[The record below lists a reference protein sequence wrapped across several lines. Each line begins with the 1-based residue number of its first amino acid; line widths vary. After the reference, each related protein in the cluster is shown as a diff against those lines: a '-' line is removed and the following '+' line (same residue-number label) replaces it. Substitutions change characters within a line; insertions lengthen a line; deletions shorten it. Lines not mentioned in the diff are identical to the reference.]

1 MAQITLRDYL
11 QETEDVISAGRAEE
25 ALSRCQHMLTY
36 FPEALEPQRL
46 LGEVYLAQNN
56 LEEARHAF
64 DWVLTSDPEHV
75 VAYCNRALIS
85 ERMADYDTALD
96 CYQQAY
102 ELSRGN
108 GQIRSKFNAISAKAG
123 QQGFMF
129 SRAGLAR
136 LYMRGDLLSQAVQ
149 EWDAVLAAS
158 PERLDARTGLLE
170 TYWREGLYDRVEQLA
185 TQILEDVPTCLKALL
200 LLAHVIST
208 KNVQRAQELLKQA
221 RTLDPDLMMAQLL
234 FADMFAARSA
244 DPFLQLLKHPPA
256 QLNLPEKETQTPP
269 AFANDLLR
277 REPESLPGSD
287 LLHREPDLVPDRDL
301 STWGFVESGS
311 GTWNNEGVLN
321 ASQLAPNAVPQEDS
335 ELPVWSPSSIL
346 GPDTRS
352 QQNFSEPVSQS
363 PTELAESDTWH
374 TSDKPVEQPS
384 LADNSLFGSWSQT
397 RDAEEQTI
405 AQGQPQNEKATW
417 EESDSLARS
426 DLSGVDM
433 WKSESAVDE
442 QASLSGTWSFS
453 SADNGAPAPPS
464 WLNMLTQQDR
474 LQMSGA
480 IPSIPS
486 PGKQDVAPRD
496 DTIVPAPAER
506 SVPAQLTNSA
516 APTQSANAT
525 PPAQPVK
532 PVEPAQPI
540 NVAPLAQPVKPA
552 APVQPTNATPPA
564 QPVKS
569 ADPIQPPAPAQPSQ
583 DVKPLHSEGEA
594 SLDEE
599 ESLFGPA
606 WLKSLGAYSLAP
618 EMSQELPALPSA
630 AEATSVPPVQESP
643 VSQAR
648 PTQPSDAA
656 TEREQKI
663 LSTLEEIDQE
673 LRAQG
678 FVSLE
683 PNMLANIAQ
692 NDATGSSSNT
702 PEAEQTISS
711 AGKLYQDADL
721 SSALAELGNL
731 KPQTPASPDEPD
743 EEDMGMAAADST
755 QTQEPEWM
763 AALRSFHA
771 PQDAPSPEWA
781 ENLRPSTAAEPQKP
795 HQEEEPYW
803 MTPMPAEPKPA
814 AQAAQQ
820 SQQSEELDWMA
831 ALQSSEPKP
840 AAQQP
845 HQEEEPYWMTPMAAK
860 SSPVPQQSQKAEESD
875 WMAALQSEPEPAA
888 QQPHQ
893 EEEPYWMT
901 PMPPAQPQKAQELQQ
916 SAAPDWMETTIHR
929 GKEVAP
935 AAQEVQKPQVG
946 NNIPAAAR
954 INEAPQPGR
963 VPDTRPDRV
972 SVTPGPIFERA
983 AQSMPAD
990 AGQLSRPLSTPRP
1003 EPLLDSELETTMRRP
1018 AVRLQH
1024 LQQSR
1029 PTSQREPAGRGQT
1042 AERLVGKT
1050 ADGQINYKDWLLR
1063 GYQHQL
1069 SGDYDEAMQAYRIII
1084 KGSPEL
1090 LGEVVSNVRAL
1101 LKLAPRYAA
1110 GYRVLG
1116 DAYMR
1121 QGEYLQ
1127 AMEAY
1132 NKALTMAKKTRS

>member
-11 QETEDVISAGRAEE
+11 QETEDAISAGRAEE
-25 ALSRCQHMLTY
+25 ALARCQHMLSY

-46 LGEVYLAQNN
+46 LGEVHLAQNN

-149 EWDAVLAAS
+149 EWDAVLAVN

-185 TQILEDVPTCLKALL
+185 MQILEDVPTCLKALL
-200 LLAHVIST
+200 LLAHVVST

-221 RTLDPDLMMAQLL
+221 RTLDPDLTMAQLL
-234 FADMFAARSA
+234 FADMLAASPA
-244 DPFLQLLKHPPA
+244 EPFLQLLKQPSA
-256 QLNLPEKETQTPP
+256 QLRLPEKETQTPP
-269 AFANDLLR
+269 AFANDLLHKEPEPMPGPDLLR
-277 REPESLPGSD
+277 REAAMA
-287 LLHREPDLVPDRDL
+287 PDRDL
-301 STWGFVESGS
+301 STWGFADTGS
-311 GTWNNEGVLN
+311 GVWDNEGVLN
-321 ASQLAPNAVPQEDS
+321 ASQQAPDAAPQEDAD
-335 ELPVWSPSSIL
+335 LPVWSPSSIL

-352 QQNFSEPVSQS
+352 QQSFAEPVSQS
-363 PTELAESDTWH
+363 SSELAGSDTWH
-374 TSDKPVEQPS
+374 TADKSSTSSVSPS
-384 LADNSLFGSWSQT
+384 LVDNPLFAGWSATSNADERTL
-397 RDAEEQTI
+397 
-405 AQGQPQNEKATW
+405 AQGQSLDEKASW
-417 EESDSLARS
+417 EESDELARS

-433 WKSESAVDE
+433 WKNESVADDLP
-442 QASLSGTWSFS
+442 SLSGTWSFASTDS
-453 SADNGAPAPPS
+453 SNPAPPS
-464 WLNMLTQQDR
+464 WLSMLTQQDR

-480 IPSIPS
+480 IPSIPA
-486 PGKQDVAPRD
+486 PGKQESVQKE
-496 DTIVPAPAER
+496 DTIMPAPVEPGR
-506 SVPAQLTNSA
+506 QAQSTSSA
-516 APTQSANAT
+516 APAQPAHVA
-525 PPAQPVK
+525 PPVQPAKPVAPAQTS
-532 PVEPAQPI
+532 
-540 NVAPLAQPVKPA
+540 
-552 APVQPTNATPPA
+552 APVQPAA
-564 QPVKS
+564 
-569 ADPIQPPAPAQPSQ
+569 
-583 DVKPLHSEGEA
+583 DVKPLRSEEG
-594 SLDEE
+594 SPLDEE

-618 EMSQELPALPSA
+618 EMSQASLLPPR
-630 AEATSVPPVQESP
+630 AEDAPAPVVQETP
-643 VSQAR
+643 APPAR
-648 PTQPSDAA
+648 PAQAVEPAIANNAA
-656 TEREQKI
+656 MEREQRI
-663 LSTLEEIDQE
+663 LSTLEEIDQD

-683 PNMLANIAQ
+683 PSMLASIAQ
-692 NDATGSSSNT
+692 NDAAGLSSDKLEGEPVKFS
-702 PEAEQTISS
+702 AEQPE
-711 AGKLYQDADL
+711 QDADL

-731 KPQTPASPDEPD
+731 QPQASTFPDESAA
-743 EEDMGMAAADST
+743 EDSEVAPA

-771 PQDAPSPEWA
+771 PQDAPAWSGQV
-781 ENLRPSTAAEPQKP
+781 SSAAAKPQEE
-795 HQEEEPYW
+795 QEEEPYW
-803 MTPMPAEPKPA
+803 MTPMQAEPLPL
-814 AQAAQQ
+814 AQQ
-820 SQQSEELDWMA
+820 YQQAEEPDWMA
-831 ALQSSEPKP
+831 ALQAEPEPVVRP
-840 AAQQP
+840 AQSQQ
-845 HQEEEPYWMTPMAAK
+845 QEEEPYWATPMHAD
-860 SSPVPQQSQKAEESD
+860 SSPLAQQPQQEEPD
-875 WMAALQSEPEPAA
+875 WMAALQAEPKPVVQPVQS
-888 QQPHQ
+888 QQQ

-901 PMPPAQPQKAQELQQ
+901 PMPPVPSQKAQEFQP
-916 SAAPDWMETTIHR
+916 AATPDWMEATLH
-929 GKEVAP
+929 KEKEAVP
-935 AAQEVQKPQVG
+935 SAQEVRKPPVS
-946 NNIPAAAR
+946 NNIPAMAR
-954 INEAPQPGR
+954 VNEIAQPGS
-963 VPDTRPDRV
+963 VSADARPSRLPV
-972 SVTPGPIFERA
+972 APGPVFEPVM
-983 AQSMPAD
+983 QLMPAD
-990 AGQLSRPLSTPRP
+990 MGQPARPLPAPHP

-1029 PTSQREPAGRGQT
+1029 SSSQRDSSVRGQA
-1042 AERLVGKT
+1042 AERLAGK
-1050 ADGQINYKDWLLR
+1050 AVDGQVNYKDWLLR

-1090 LGEVVSNVRAL
+1090 LTEVVSNVRAL
-1101 LKLAPRYAA
+1101 LKLAPKYSA